1 MDDSAPK
8 SLRDPE
14 IAAFRRER
22 WRSEPSL
29 AALRE
34 YVAGLSNRG
43 REVPGFDPD
52 DAGADA
58 RVLLVLEAPGPKA
71 NALKGSGLLSPD
83 NNDQTAANVWHA
95 RQLAGLSHSTLH
107 TNIVPWYLGVAS
119 VKPSPVEL
127 AEGAIHLRYL
137 LDLLPNLEVIVLCGD
152 YARRGWRR
160 FTSELIDGPA
170 PMVIETHHPS
180 AQGLVRGDRRTEF
193 YAAVKRAA
201 SVLT

>member
-14 IAAFRRER
+14 LAALRRER
-22 WRSEPSL
+22 WLSEPGLGSL
-29 AALRE
+29 RD
-34 YVAGLSNRG
+34 YVLGLSNRG

-52 DAGADA
+52 DAGEEA
-58 RVLLVLEAPGPKA
+58 RLLFVLEAPGPKA
-71 NALKGSGLLSPD
+71 NASKGSGLLSPD

-95 RQLAGLSHSTLH
+95 RHSAGLTHSALH
-107 TNIVPWYLGVAS
+107 TNIVPWYLGVAT

-127 AEGAIHLRYL
+127 AEGAVQLRYL
-137 LDLLPNLEVIVLCGD
+137 LDLLPQLEVVILCGE

-170 PMVIETHHPS
+170 PTVIETHHPS
-180 AQGLVRGDRRTEF
+180 AQGLVRGDRRAEF